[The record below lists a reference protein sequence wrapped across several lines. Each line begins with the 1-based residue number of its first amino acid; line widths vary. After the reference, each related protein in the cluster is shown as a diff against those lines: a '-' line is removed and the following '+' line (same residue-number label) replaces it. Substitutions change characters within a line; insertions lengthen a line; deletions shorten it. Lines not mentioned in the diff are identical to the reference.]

1 MSQSRLMIL
10 LFWLSN
16 AKKETGMVSIE
27 VINGYINAKARKKNY
42 VLNQN
47 LIEKVLSKTKGAQID
62 LL

>member
-1 MSQSRLMIL
+1 MIL
-10 LFWLSN
+10 SFWLPN

-27 VINGYINAKARKKNY
+27 VVNGYINVKTRRKNY

-47 LIEKVLSKTKGAQID
+47 LIEKVFSKTKGVQID